1 MPGSFSKT
9 EQITLNKEQARRF
22 LLGYQGLLPPK
33 SLKTKNDILQFIRK
47 VGCIQFDPLNILGRN
62 PDLVLQ
68 SRVDQY
74 QPHMLEELLYKD
86 RQLLDGWDKM
96 MSIYSV
102 EDWPYFSRFRE
113 AQKNHFG
120 HEKRPANEVMDE
132 VRELIRKEGP
142 LSSIDLKFDRKVDW
156 AWGPTRISRAALES
170 MYFWGELI
178 VHHKVNTRRFYDFAD
193 RHLPQ
198 ELLQTPDPHQTL
210 EEYREWHIQRR
221 TGSVG
226 LVSSRT
232 SDFWRDILN
241 TKAVERNQTLQ
252 NLVNKGL
259 LLKVKIDELPSQE
272 FYMRSSEL
280 EELDKTKEMEI
291 SKPKISI
298 IAALDNLTWERRM
311 LADIFDF
318 DYIWE
323 VYKPVEQRKY
333 GYYVLPVL
341 YGDRFIARFEA
352 KFERKRSELVFK
364 NWWWEDNLNT
374 SDPALQTEILSGFR
388 HFMNYLNA
396 ESFILDEACQP
407 GRDMD
412 WLQGLLN

>member
-1 MPGSFSKT
+1 MPDSSPQIT
-9 EQITLNKEQARRF
+9 QITLNKEQARRF
-22 LLGYQGLLPPK
+22 LLSYQGLLPPK
-33 SLKTKNDILQFIRK
+33 TLKSKSDILQFIRK

-68 SRVDQY
+68 SRVNLY
-74 QPHMLEELLYKD
+74 QPQMLEELLYED

-96 MSIYSV
+96 MSIFSV

-132 VRELIRKEGP
+132 VREMIRKEGP
-142 LSSIDLKFDRKVDW
+142 LSSIDLKFDKKVDW

-170 MYFWGELI
+170 MFFWGELI
-178 VHHKVNTRRFYDFAD
+178 VHHKVNTRRFYDFA
-193 RHLPQ
+193 HKHIP
-198 ELLQTPDPHQTL
+198 EEILQTPDPNRTI
-210 EEYREWHIQRR
+210 EEYREWHVLRR

-226 LVSSRT
+226 LVTPRT
-232 SDFWRDILN
+232 SDFWRDILD
-241 TKAVERNQTLQ
+241 TKASDRNKSVKQLLQ
-252 NLVNKGL
+252 KGL
-259 LLKVKIDELPSQE
+259 LISATIDELPNQE
-272 FYMRSSEL
+272 FLMRSSDL
-280 EELDKTKEMEI
+280 EELEQAKTMEVLN
-291 SKPKISI
+291 PKVSI

-318 DYIWE
+318 EYTWE
-323 VYKPVEQRKY
+323 VYKPVEQRQY

-364 NWWWEDNLNT
+364 NWWWEEETNS
-374 SDPALQTEILSGFR
+374 SDPTLQTNILNCFQQ
-388 HFMNYLNA
+388 FMNYLSA
-396 ESFILDEACQP
+396 ESFKLDETFQP